1 MIDHRP
7 DRLPAQP
14 PTVSPPPAATDRRI
28 DHRRTEDRIAHKER
42 VLLARAL
49 DVLASDSSAEERL
62 AGLLRLLARTVGAL
76 RAAVVADGI
85 ERRAAVAV
93 DPGEDPAAAEALAAW
108 LDVHAPRTRARRAA
122 SAPAPISFIIAA
134 VPGAADGSD
143 FAPATDPPHAVLSVA
158 PEAEPGPG
166 SVPAD
171 ATADATADASAA
183 RPPVAVPPDARN
195 EDVVPAHYAVLP
207 IPSAGEVALGFEFR
221 RSADAGRLADRLPPT
236 LARHAAVAL
245 SLVTGQLA
253 TERELAA
260 LRARDTERGTFVS
273 TVAHELRTPLT
284 GLRGYLELILDGQVA
299 DPAVERDFLER
310 SRSIVGSMG
319 ELVGD
324 LLELSRLESSTLD
337 LAIEPFSI
345 AEAGSHVA
353 AALLPIA
360 IQRGITLTTA
370 LPPKMRVA
378 VGDRRRVEQIVTNLA
393 ANALKFTP
401 SGGTVQIEARV
412 DGLVAIVIVRDDG
425 AGIPAEDQARIFE
438 RFHRLAGHDRITGTG
453 LGLPIARDLAQRM
466 DGDLGVASVTDAGS
480 AFVLALPGPADVS
493 RTRIAAALGRALDDE
508 EVRFEERLVRRA
520 MASRAT
526 PGPRPG
532 SGEAVDHGAGRAGAN
547 RLRALPPLRPE
558 TPTSA

>member
-14 PTVSPPPAATDRRI
+14 PTVAPPPAAADRRTS
-28 DHRRTEDRIAHKER
+28 HRRIEDRIAHKER
-42 VLLARAL
+42 ILLARAL

-62 AGLLRLLARTVGAL
+62 AGLLRLLARSVGAL
-76 RAAVVADGI
+76 RAAVIADGI

-93 DPGEDPAAAEALAAW
+93 DPDEDPAAAEALAAW

-122 SAPAPISFIIAA
+122 SGPAPISFIIAA

-143 FAPATDPPHAVLSVA
+143 VAPTTDPPLAVLSVT
-158 PEAEPGPG
+158 PEVDPGPG
-166 SVPAD
+166 STPAD
-171 ATADATADASAA
+171 ATVEAGPADAASDGAGPADAG
-183 RPPVAVPPDARN
+183 N
-195 EDVVPAHYAVLP
+195 ETVVPAHYAVLP

-221 RSADAGRLADRLPPT
+221 RSADAARLADRLPPT

-284 GLRGYLELILDGQVA
+284 GLRGYLELILGGQVE

-324 LLELSRLESSTLD
+324 LLELSKLESGTLD
-337 LAIEPFSI
+337 LEIEPFSI
-345 AEAGSHVA
+345 AEAGGRVA

-360 IQRGITLTTA
+360 IQRGITLSTS

-401 SGGTVQIEARV
+401 SGGTVVIEARI
-412 DGLVAIVIVRDDG
+412 DGLVAIVTVRDDG
-425 AGIPAEDQARIFE
+425 AGIPADDQARIFE

-466 DGDLGVASVTDAGS
+466 GGDLGVASVTDAGS

-493 RTRIAAALGRALDDE
+493 PTRIAAALGHALDDE

-520 MASRAT
+520 MAGGTT
-526 PGPRPG
+526 PGPRPAA
-532 SGEAVDHGAGRAGAN
+532 GEAVDHGAGRAGAN

-558 TPTSA
+558 APTSA

>member
-1 MIDHRP
+1 MIDQRP

-14 PTVSPPPAATDRRI
+14 PTVSPPPAFADRRLAQ
-28 DHRRTEDRIAHKER
+28 RRSEDRIAHKER
-42 VLLARAL
+42 ILLARAL

-62 AGLLRLLARTVGAL
+62 AGLLRLLARTVGAQ

-93 DPGEDPAAAEALAAW
+93 DPDEDPAAAEALAAW

-122 SAPAPISFIIAA
+122 SGPAPISFIIAA

-143 FAPATDPPHAVLSVA
+143 FASAIDQPLAVLSVNS
-158 PEAEPGPG
+158 EAVPDPG
-166 SVPAD
+166 SD
-171 ATADATADASAA
+171 ATAAA
-183 RPPVAVPPDARN
+183 GDELFVT
-195 EDVVPAHYAVLP
+195 AHYAVLP

-221 RSADAGRLADRLPPT
+221 RAADAGRLAGRLPPT

-245 SLVTGQLA
+245 SLVTSQLA

-260 LRARDTERGTFVS
+260 LRARDTERSTFVS

-284 GLRGYLELILDGQVA
+284 GLRGYLELILGGQVD
-299 DPAVERDFLER
+299 DPSVERDFLER

-324 LLELSRLESSTLD
+324 LLELSKLESGTLD
-337 LAIEPFSI
+337 LEIEPFSI
-345 AEAGSHVA
+345 AEAGGHVA
-353 AALLPIA
+353 TALLPIA
-360 IQRGITLTTA
+360 IQRGINLTTS

-401 SGGTVQIEARV
+401 SGGNVELEARV

-425 AGIPAEDQARIFE
+425 AGIAAEDQARIFE

-493 RTRIAAALGRALDDE
+493 PTSIAAALRRALDDE

-520 MASRAT
+520 MASAAT
-526 PGPRPG
+526 PGQRPATAEPLG
-532 SGEAVDHGAGRAGAN
+532 SATGRSGEN

-558 TPTSA
+558 ATTRA